1 MRGGGK
7 SEILK
12 KFGNIIRFYKIL
24 HGKSLKKMSCEGYTR
39 NFCMFSHRLV
49 STESGITEH
58 QRGSIQPSKSLLLHR
73 LAKVHQKQTGVRQ
86 RAK

>member
-49 STESGITEH
+49 FTEPRIAEH
-58 QRGSIQPSKSLLLHR
+58 QCGSIQSAEGILLHR
-73 LAKVHQKQTGVRQ
+73 LAKVNQG
-86 RAK
+86 